1 MGSCEHRTVEYQQGQ
16 SSCAHAGVFPLALL
30 LYVPQETKRP
40 MLASGPNGDDRQEEE
55 KCAALVTLVKPIL
68 V

>member
-1 MGSCEHRTVEYQQGQ
+1 MEYQQGR
-16 SSCAHAGVFPLALL
+16 SSCARAGVFPLALL
-30 LYVPQETKRP
+30 LYVLQEMKRP

-55 KCAALVTLVKPIL
+55 KCAALVTLAKPIL